1 VKQDLVLS
9 YILLYNPASQCAVKQ
24 KPLSYS
30 FRGRVEMHIMEYVGA
45 NLIDKINKR
54 ILGTNFKSFKLLKGR
69 QKAYVSW
76 IMNKN
81 QLE

>member
-1 VKQDLVLS
+1 
-9 YILLYNPASQCAVKQ
+9 
-24 KPLSYS
+24 
-30 FRGRVEMHIMEYVGA
+30 MHIMEYVGA